1 MKRFTA
7 FLIVTIMLVS
17 MIGIT
22 TAFAGVSISGSSSVV
37 AGKTYSIKVTVSANA
52 VNFIAVVTCDGILSG
67 SSVDC
72 DASASSNSDLK
83 KTVTIKVTVAAGAK
97 PGDTGRVIV
106 RGSGCKLDESGN
118 PAGEFSI
125 DSSKTF
131 KVVEKTAATSSGGG
145 GSDDTPKATKAPTEW
160 DIAKQNVQAMEAG
173 GTLAVDITKDPKIPS
188 SLLSSLKEKQ
198 GVLALNYGGYTCT
211 INGAALANI
220 PEKMDPIDFSVSM
233 EKDEALSS
241 ALGGQDAYQ
250 LHFAHSGQLPGKFT
264 YTFKAEGHAP
274 GDTLY
279 FYYYYDQS
287 GVIEGIQSAQVDANG
302 FVSFDVYHCSSYFVS
317 ATAIQGATGRDF
329 TADAVNAQALQEAQ
343 TQIADLQTQLTDA
356 QTANKELQTEL
367 DSYKAQPSVSP
378 ELMAA
383 SASAPVGELFGIPYA
398 SFIAAMLGVALI
410 SVLFTMMFCRA
421 GIFKKKKRDREDIL

>member
-7 FLIVTIMLVS
+7 LLIAALLVVSVFGVSSAFAGASIGGSSTIYAGKSYEIKVSVTENAS
-17 MIGIT
+17 SIGIT
-22 TAFAGVSISGSSSVV
+22 SISCGGVFSGSPANAWKDSASGMNEKITASGKISVSVPANANIGDKGTITVNYQVSTFDGTNVGSFSDSKTKTYTVGKPGSSS
-37 AGKTYSIKVTVSANA
+37 
-52 VNFIAVVTCDGILSG
+52 D
-67 SSVDC
+67 
-72 DASASSNSDLK
+72 
-83 KTVTIKVTVAAGAK
+83 
-97 PGDTGRVIV
+97 
-106 RGSGCKLDESGN
+106 
-118 PAGEFSI
+118 
-125 DSSKTF
+125 
-131 KVVEKTAATSSGGG
+131 G